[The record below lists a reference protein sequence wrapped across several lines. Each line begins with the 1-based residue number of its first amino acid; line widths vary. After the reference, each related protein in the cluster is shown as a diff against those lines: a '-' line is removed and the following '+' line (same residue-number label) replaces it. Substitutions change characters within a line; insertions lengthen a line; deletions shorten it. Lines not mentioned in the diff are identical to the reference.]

1 MEKLYIVCIL
11 YNRTIE
17 EISSL
22 DVFLDLADRYDLVK
36 LMIMDNSSEAFA
48 ARNREVCE
56 TIYRNRITYTYNG
69 GNIGLSKAYNKALGM
84 IKDDSFFT
92 MWTDDDTVFS
102 KKYLEN
108 VIKAIKLGKGDIIG
122 GIIKTQ
128 DKIISPLKQLSPLFV
143 DAMYI
148 KKEGTY
154 ENIYCINTGL
164 AVKSTVFDAV
174 GRYDERLFLDAVDHL
189 FCDRLTDKG
198 LNRIIIVPG
207 DITQD
212 YSMQTND
219 LSARRKRHKIF
230 VRDWLKTRSSFPAS
244 WKQ

>member
-1 MEKLYIVCIL
+1 M
-11 YNRTIE
+11 
-17 EISSL
+17 
-22 DVFLDLADRYDLVK
+22 
-36 LMIMDNSSEAFA
+36 
-48 ARNREVCE
+48 
-56 TIYRNRITYTYNG
+56 
-69 GNIGLSKAYNKALGM
+69 
-84 IKDDSFFT
+84 
-92 MWTDDDTVFS
+92 
-102 KKYLEN
+102 
-108 VIKAIKLGKGDIIG
+108 
-122 GIIKTQ
+122 
-128 DKIISPLKQLSPLFV
+128 KQLSPLFV